1 MDATNTLQ
9 QKHSGMF
16 DAESG
21 KKAQLLSAKSRSEN
35 AQRRNELKAIAKV
48 SLSELLSE
56 HGLDVSLTNEQKLE
70 VKMHFLKQVLAPL
83 AVDTQRHNHKLVEMV
98 VQQELDEM
106 LKESPSKQDIKVSG
120 EKMSLVDA
128 LKSGVVDD
136 SRISLE
142 DINFLR
148 GYVQ

>member
-56 HGLDVSLTNEQKLE
+56 HGLDVNLNNEQKLE
-70 VKMHFLKQVLAPL
+70 VKMHFLKHVLAPL
-83 AVDTQRHNHKLVEMV
+83 AVDAQRHNHKLVEMV

-148 GYVQ
+148 GYIQ